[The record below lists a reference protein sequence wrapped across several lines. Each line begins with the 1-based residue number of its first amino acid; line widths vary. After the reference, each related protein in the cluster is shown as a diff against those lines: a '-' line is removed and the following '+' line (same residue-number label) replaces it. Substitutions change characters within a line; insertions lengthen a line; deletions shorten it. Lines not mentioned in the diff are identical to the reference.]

1 MIHLKSSWMVCAI
14 LTMSSAQAVAQKS
27 FKFTRENLLPKE
39 MKSFVAP
46 ALLTKLAPDDTYK
59 FEGTQQTIGV
69 LPEQMNL
76 GKGNGI
82 NVKSG
87 AAKFTMEV
95 YYTKK
100 PVFKKKYDFQQPKY
114 DGDPYAGVC
123 IRTEYSLGVA
133 CRIKDAEGKTLVNFT
148 VIDSNYVDKNYVGY
162 DAAAKQIV
170 ITDKNSA
177 KKWGT
182 EEVAGSYFAEHAGAI
197 QGLTAKKALDYAGN
211 SLAQDVQL
219 FLVGDK
225 YSKLQY
231 TAVAE
236 KVQAA
241 YPEEAKL
248 SAEAAPLY
256 NQWLQDV
263 NSEKLN
269 QQFVDLSQRFAH
281 LNVEG
286 KSTDYKYFVYTN
298 AALLSAMGR
307 DFKAANQYGLLANAN
322 DPNSWKPAVSNTLYC
337 VYNLYMLRKLMAERP
352 TPETLI
358 DLAGGAASIY
368 HKSK

>member
-1 MIHLKSSWMVCAI
+1 MIQLKSSWVVCAI
-14 LTMSSAQAVAQKS
+14 LTMSSVHAFAQKS
-27 FKFTRENLLPKE
+27 FNFTRENLLPKE
-39 MKSFVAP
+39 MKAFIAP
-46 ALLTKLAPDDTYK
+46 AQLTELTPDDTYK
-59 FEGTQQTIGV
+59 FEGTKQTIDV

-87 AAKFTMEV
+87 AAKYTMEV

-162 DAAAKQIV
+162 DAAVKKII

-182 EEVAGSYFAEHAGAI
+182 EESAGKYFAEHAGVI
-197 QGLTAKKALDYAGN
+197 QGLTANKALTFAGN
-211 SLAQDVQL
+211 RLAQYVQL

-236 KVQAA
+236 KVQSS
-241 YPEEAKL
+241 YPEETKL

-256 NQWLQDV
+256 AQWLQDV

-269 QQFVDLSQRFAH
+269 QQFVDLSQRFGN

-286 KSTDYKYFVYTN
+286 KSVDYKYFVYTN
-298 AALLSAMGR
+298 AALLAAMGR
-307 DFKAANQYGLLANAN
+307 DFKAANKYGLLADAN

-337 VYNLYMLRKLMAERP
+337 VYSMYMLRKLMAERS
-352 TPETLI
+352 TPDVLI

-368 HKSK
+368 HTSK